1 MLSGTTDKS
10 IAGSLGGAE
19 PSQEAG
25 QKRRGYLISNY
36 HRFVEEKN
44 GLFGSKIKHPNP
56 LSSTPTVPVNAPE
69 NMPAEPSAVAEP
81 TSSAFEEPATP
92 SPKSTTLAPNGGRK
106 SSKTICRS
114 LAECTAKRKARRRE
128 RIVIPLSP
136 ISEECQLPQ
145 AQSPSNE
152 QVSRPIFRF
161 ANHLGQSLKSGE
173 TGFEAS
179 AGSDMPGKDNLN
191 KIVTKPN
198 SDTLHPSSGPEI
210 QLSVSRP
217 SLTFTDHFCRFLDS
231 QQSKGDSF
239 AAAQPL
245 YYIEAD
251 QMDLD
256 EPEIPRYSDSGIDR
270 HLSGAA
276 VGLYHKIFR
285 GVSGLVSKESL
296 ESGMA
301 GLGFDMKRQEE
312 PPSSSRSKNENY
324 AIGGISIAFS
334 EDIQVSKDHVP
345 GDSIDVDSRV
355 W

>member
-1 MLSGTTDKS
+1 MLSGTTEKS

-69 NMPAEPSAVAEP
+69 GRPVEPSAVAEP
-81 TSSAFEEPATP
+81 TSSATEDPTTP
-92 SPKSTTLAPNGGRK
+92 FSKSTTLAPKGGRK

-128 RIVIPLSP
+128 KIVTPLSP
-136 ISEECQLPQ
+136 ISEERHLPQ

-152 QVSRPIFRF
+152 QVSRPMFRF
-161 ANHLGQSLKSGE
+161 VNHLGQALKSRD
-173 TGFEAS
+173 TGFVAS
-179 AGSDMPGKDNLN
+179 AGSDMPRKDTVD
-191 KIVTKPN
+191 KIEMKPG
-198 SDTLHPSSGPEI
+198 SDTIRPSPGPEI
-210 QLSVSRP
+210 QVNVSRP
-217 SLTFTDHFCRFLDS
+217 SLIFTDHFCRFLDS

-239 AAAQPL
+239 AASQPL

-251 QMDLD
+251 QMDSD
-256 EPEIPRYSDSGIDR
+256 EPEIPRYSESGIDTR
-270 HLSGAA
+270 LSGAA
-276 VGLYHKIFR
+276 VGLHHKIFR
-285 GVSGLVSKESL
+285 GVSGLISKESL

-312 PPSSSRSKNENY
+312 PPDSFRSKNENY
-324 AIGGISIAFS
+324 AVDGISIALP
-334 EDIQVSKDHVP
+334 EDSQVSSDHVP
-345 GDSIDVDSRV
+345 GDSMDIDYRV